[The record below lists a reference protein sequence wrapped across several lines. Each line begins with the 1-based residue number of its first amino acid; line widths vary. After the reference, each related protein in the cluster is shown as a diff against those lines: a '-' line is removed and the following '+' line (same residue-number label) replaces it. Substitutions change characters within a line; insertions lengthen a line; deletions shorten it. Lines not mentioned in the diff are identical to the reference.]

1 MNVLETHRRIDIL
14 LVEDDEVDIMNVQ
27 RMFKKQ
33 NIPHRLKIA
42 RDGVEALTVL
52 RDQEQ
57 KPQVILLD
65 INMPRMNG
73 LEFLREL
80 RADPSLR
87 SITVFV
93 MSTSSNPS
101 DKSTAYQFN
110 VAGYI
115 VKPLTIDEFSN
126 SFARLVR
133 FWDICEF
140 P

>member
-1 MNVLETHRRIDIL
+1 
-14 LVEDDEVDIMNVQ
+14 MNVQ